1 VLRSVAGPGI
11 GQLKK
16 DLTSGFDLTLQA
28 VYKTDKAYGIEPPRS
43 TSAEYG
49 NEFVFV
55 ELLFT
60 NIDNKARFM
69 SYDRFVLFLNEE
81 FAFTDINIPY
91 TRYPDSRFTVN
102 ETAKADRFFGVQEV
116 QPGES
121 FVGRIAFVVPNNA
134 RRFVLST
141 NASGC
146 DEQDGTLLCFP
157 EYPSFQIQD

>member
-1 VLRSVAGPGI
+1 MLRSVAGPGI

-28 VYKTDKAYGIEPPRS
+28 VYKTDKGYGIEPPRS

-60 NIDNKARFM
+60 NIDNKPRFM
-69 SYDRFVLFLNEE
+69 SYDRFVLFLNEG
-81 FAFTDINIPY
+81 FAFNDINISY

-102 ETAKADRFFGVQEV
+102 GTAKADGFFGVQEV

-121 FVGRIAFVVPNNA
+121 FTGRIAFVVPNNA

-157 EYPSFQIQD
+157 EYPSFEIQD